1 MNRYFTMIRIAGYFF
16 SCMCP
21 KCGKQDE
28 EGPERASGFSYSLTG
43 IPRIFLLPH
52 TFVEHGHRTTS
63 QVTARSSSV
72 CYQVWRSRICF
83 FSVFIGDLSCPFPR
97 FGLPDRFHHFT
108 GGYCGRA
115 LMGKGPL
122 HRGVGRKPSV
132 SGGLLQEPAC
142 PCIPA
147 KVLHCIR

>member
-1 MNRYFTMIRIAGYFF
+1 MIRIAGYFF

-122 HRGVGRKPSV
+122 TKAWAGNRQSPGVFSKNRLVLVYLRKYCTAYV
-132 SGGLLQEPAC
+132 STG
-142 PCIPA
+142 
-147 KVLHCIR
+147 K